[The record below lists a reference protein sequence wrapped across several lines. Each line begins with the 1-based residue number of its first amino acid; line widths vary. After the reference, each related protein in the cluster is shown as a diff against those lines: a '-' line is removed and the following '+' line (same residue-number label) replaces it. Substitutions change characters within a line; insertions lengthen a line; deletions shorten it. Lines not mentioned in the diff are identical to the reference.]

1 MQGALSIVLALLL
14 SAPQQQ
20 QQQQPVPDAPVPNAP
35 APQGLSDLKNQVT
48 PGKAAAPDTA
58 NPNPD
63 QPPPATSPAATQ
75 APAAPTDD
83 QPQEEAPEIGSKG
96 SNAYI
101 LPPAGV
107 NIVVVPVTVRD
118 SKGKSVPGLTYR
130 DFRVYENKE
139 RQRITYFSTDAV
151 PLSVAFVIDQSVS
164 AGTMQKVNQSL
175 SAVTGAFTP
184 YDEVAVYTYNN
195 GPKKITDFTGAQGN
209 RLPAA
214 LEAAKRPGREPGVPV
229 LSGPMAT
236 GPTLNGK
243 SVDPNLDRGAAGGI
257 DGFLTPPKDVHTL
270 NDAILFA
277 AKDLSQ
283 RARGRRRIIYVVGD
297 GKESGSKATI
307 KEVIHFLLTNNISVY
322 ATLVGDSATWGYG
335 YLDRIKLPLLP
346 SNNVLP
352 KYTVATGGS
361 LDAEFQTNGMEL
373 SFSKIANEVRT
384 QYTIEYHTKYGTLDS
399 RYRTI
404 EVTMPGRPGYD
415 ITAKS
420 GYYPNATTPGAATH

>member
-1 MQGALSIVLALLL
+1 MQGALALVLAFVM
-14 SAPQQQ
+14 SGQQQ
-20 QQQQPVPDAPVPNAP
+20 TQQPVPDAPVPNAP
-35 APQGLSDLKNQVT
+35 SPQTPSNLSDLKNEVT
-48 PGKAAAPDTA
+48 PGKAITPDGSPNQPQAAIP
-58 NPNPD
+58 
-63 QPPPATSPAATQ
+63 PAATP
-75 APAAPTDD
+75 PAAAGDD
-83 QPQEEAPEIGSKG
+83 QPQEEAPEIGTKG
-96 SNAYI
+96 SNQYI

-118 SKGKSVPGLTYR
+118 SKGKLVPGLTYR

-164 AGTMQKVNQSL
+164 EGTMRKVNDSL
-175 SAVTGAFTP
+175 TAVTGAFTS

-214 LEAAKRPGREPGVPV
+214 LQAAKRPGREAGVPV

-236 GPTLNGK
+236 GPTINGK
-243 SVDPNLDRGAAGGI
+243 DIDPNLDRGNAGGT
-257 DGFLTPPKDVHTL
+257 DAFMTPPKEVHTL

-283 RARGRRRIIYVVGD
+283 RPRGRRRIIYVISD
-297 GKESGSKATI
+297 GKESGSKATT
-307 KEVIHFLLTNNISVY
+307 KEVIRFLQTNNTSVY

-346 SNNVLP
+346 ANNVLP

-384 QYTIEYHTKYGTLDS
+384 QYTIEYHTKYGNLDS
-399 RYRTI
+399 KFRSI

-415 ITAKS
+415 ITAKQ
-420 GYYPNATTPGAATH
+420 GYFPAATNQGTH

>member
-1 MQGALSIVLALLL
+1 MSG
-14 SAPQQQ
+14 QQQ
-20 QQQQPVPDAPVPNAP
+20 TQQPVPDAPVPNAP
-35 APQGLSDLKNQVT
+35 SPQTPSNLSDLKNEVT
-48 PGKAAAPDTA
+48 PGKAATPDGTS
-58 NPNPD
+58 N
-63 QPPPATSPAATQ
+63 QPQAATPPAAAPPAA
-75 APAAPTDD
+75 AGDD
-83 QPQEEAPEIGSKG
+83 QPQEEAPEIGTKG
-96 SNAYI
+96 SNQYI

-118 SKGKSVPGLTYR
+118 SKGKLIPGLTYR

-164 AGTMQKVNQSL
+164 EGTMRKVNDSL
-175 SAVTGAFTP
+175 TAVTGAFTP

-214 LEAAKRPGREPGVPV
+214 LQAAKRPGREAGVPV

-236 GPTLNGK
+236 GPTINGK
-243 SVDPNLDRGAAGGI
+243 DIDPNLDRGNAGGI
-257 DGFLTPPKDVHTL
+257 DGFMTPPKEVHTL

-277 AKDLSQ
+277 AKDLAQ
-283 RARGRRRIIYVVGD
+283 RPRGRRRIIYVISD
-297 GKESGSKATI
+297 GKESGSKATT
-307 KEVIHFLLTNNISVY
+307 KEVIRFLQTNNTSVY

-346 SNNVLP
+346 ANNVLP

-384 QYTIEYHTKYGTLDS
+384 QYTIEYHTKYGNLDS
-399 RYRTI
+399 KFRSI

-415 ITAKS
+415 ITAKQ
-420 GYYPNATTPGAATH
+420 GYFPAATNQGTH